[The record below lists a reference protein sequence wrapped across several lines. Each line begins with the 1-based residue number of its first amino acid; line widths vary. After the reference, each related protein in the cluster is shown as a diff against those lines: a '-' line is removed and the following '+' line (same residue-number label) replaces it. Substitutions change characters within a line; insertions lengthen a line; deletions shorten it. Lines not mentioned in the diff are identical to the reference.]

1 MFGEPEAHSRPR
13 FGPFPVHSG
22 PLELEH
28 RPAHWT
34 RITVFAFD
42 QSRSSW

>member
-1 MFGEPEAHSRPR
+1 MFGEAETHSGAR
-13 FGPFPVHSG
+13 FGPFQVRSG
-22 PLELEH
+22 PLEPEY
-28 RPAHWT
+28 PVAHWT